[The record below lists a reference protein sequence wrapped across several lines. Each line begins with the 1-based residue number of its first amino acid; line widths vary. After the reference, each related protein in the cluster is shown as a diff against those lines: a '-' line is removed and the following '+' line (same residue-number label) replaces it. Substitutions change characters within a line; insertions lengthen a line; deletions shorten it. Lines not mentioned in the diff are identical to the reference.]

1 MDDEFE
7 NIILDEEDN
16 LNGLE
21 SLREKTNNKDK
32 NINDIKLSDKNI
44 IQNNDNNVNNKSK
57 KESEE
62 KEISEEYNDFDYN
75 IEENKEN
82 QIMNENND
90 NNFLE
95 LNSREDN
102 KINDLKNNQ
111 ENYLD
116 NNLEKEE
123 KKDNSNEIEEQLTE
137 EKEKEE
143 NIENLENN
151 TVNIIQN
158 IEDNYNSLKNEL
170 EFILTKVEFND
181 MKEIIEQNDQLMQY
195 ISKFDEIMNSIIE
208 VFPRG
213 EKLLTEKISKI
224 RKLEKKRT
232 REEKEKKILD
242 IYKNEYIDLEKKY
255 KLIKDPIYKQSLL
268 NNLNKLKKEYEII
281 TEENKKLKQ
290 EQKLNEINIEKKSK
304 NAQKEEK
311 DVKRMEKDIKNIKS
325 QINLLRN
332 KVNKNKISIIENN
345 KRINKFVEKEKN
357 LDFIAKEKYGIK
369 EYQDVNLDRNNNIK
383 RIKEKKNSLKKI
395 EIYEKGI
402 ETNKNKYERQIKN
415 NEMIINELTNEK
427 NKLLFCYKELIGE
440 EEFRKIIEN
449 FKEEEKNKNQVEEV
463 NTEDKYYNLNQD
475 IQDIISNKDDYLI
488 LKNNENI
495 SENNND
501 NNNKEIINEKKIPE
515 FLDFFKQDEEQENNE
530 INKDDKNNTE
540 NENNNN
546 NSEVKDE
553 KEINLDKFEEIN
565 SMSNRNKQTEDEPP
579 PNEYEDLEEFQI

>member
-1 MDDEFE
+1 MDEEFE

-44 IQNNDNNVNNKSK
+44 IQNNDDNNKPK

-143 NIENLENN
+143 NIENMENN

-158 IEDNYNSLKNEL
+158 IENNYNSLKNEL

-268 NNLNKLKKEYEII
+268 NNLTKLKKEYEII

-325 QINLLRN
+325 QINLLKN
-332 KVNKNKISIIENN
+332 KVNKNKINIIENN

-369 EYQDVNLDRNNNIK
+369 EYQDVNLDRNNTIK

-415 NEMIINELTNEK
+415 NEMIITELKNEK
-427 NKLLFCYKELIGE
+427 NKLLFYYKELIGE
-440 EEFRKIIEN
+440 EEFRRIIEN
-449 FKEEEKNKNQVEEV
+449 FKEEEKNKNQIEEM
-463 NTEDKYYNLNQD
+463 NMEDKYENLNKD

-495 SENNND
+495 SE
-501 NNNKEIINEKKIPE
+501 KNEKKIPE
-515 FLDFFKQDEEQENNE
+515 FLDFFKQDEEEGNND
-530 INKDDKNNTE
+530 INKENINNTG
-540 NENNNN
+540 NENN
-546 NSEVKDE
+546 NSEVKEE
-553 KEINLDKFEEIN
+553 KEINIEKFEEIN
-565 SMSNRNKQTEDEPP
+565 SMSNRNKQSEDEPP

>member
-1 MDDEFE
+1 
-7 NIILDEEDN
+7 
-16 LNGLE
+16 
-21 SLREKTNNKDK
+21 
-32 NINDIKLSDKNI
+32 
-44 IQNNDNNVNNKSK
+44 
-57 KESEE
+57 
-62 KEISEEYNDFDYN
+62 
-75 IEENKEN
+75 
-82 QIMNENND
+82 MNENND

-102 KINDLKNNQ
+102 KINEFKNNQ

-143 NIENLENN
+143 NMENIENN
-151 TVNIIQN
+151 TLNIIQN

-170 EFILTKVEFND
+170 ELKITKVEFND

-268 NNLNKLKKEYEII
+268 NNLTKLKKEYEII

-325 QINLLRN
+325 QINLLKN
-332 KVNKNKISIIENN
+332 KVNKNKINIIENN

-383 RIKEKKNSLKKI
+383 RIK
-395 EIYEKGI
+395 
-402 ETNKNKYERQIKN
+402 
-415 NEMIINELTNEK
+415 
-427 NKLLFCYKELIGE
+427 
-440 EEFRKIIEN
+440 
-449 FKEEEKNKNQVEEV
+449 
-463 NTEDKYYNLNQD
+463 
-475 IQDIISNKDDYLI
+475 
-488 LKNNENI
+488 
-495 SENNND
+495 
-501 NNNKEIINEKKIPE
+501 
-515 FLDFFKQDEEQENNE
+515 
-530 INKDDKNNTE
+530 
-540 NENNNN
+540 
-546 NSEVKDE
+546 
-553 KEINLDKFEEIN
+553 
-565 SMSNRNKQTEDEPP
+565 
-579 PNEYEDLEEFQI
+579 

>member
-44 IQNNDNNVNNKSK
+44 IQNNENNDNNKSK

-62 KEISEEYNDFDYN
+62 KEVSEEYNDFDYN

-82 QIMNENND
+82 QIMNENNE

-102 KINDLKNNQ
+102 KINEFKNNQ

-143 NIENLENN
+143 NIENMENN

-181 MKEIIEQNDQLMQY
+181 MKEIIDQNDQLMQY

-268 NNLNKLKKEYEII
+268 NNLTKLKKEYEII

-332 KVNKNKISIIENN
+332 KVNKNKINIIENN

-449 FKEEEKNKNQVEEV
+449 FKEEEKNKNQVEEI

-475 IQDIISNKDDYLI
+475 IQDIISNKDDYLT

-515 FLDFFKQDEEQENNE
+515 FLDFFKQDEEQ
-530 INKDDKNNTE
+530 
-540 NENNNN
+540 
-546 NSEVKDE
+546 
-553 KEINLDKFEEIN
+553 
-565 SMSNRNKQTEDEPP
+565 
-579 PNEYEDLEEFQI
+579 

>member
-44 IQNNDNNVNNKSK
+44 IQNNENNDNNKSK

-82 QIMNENND
+82 QIMNENNE

-123 KKDNSNEIEEQLTE
+123 KKENSNEIEEQLTE

-224 RKLEKKRT
+224 RKLDKRRT

-268 NNLNKLKKEYEII
+268 NNLTKLKKEYEII

-325 QINLLRN
+325 QINLLKN
-332 KVNKNKISIIENN
+332 KVNKNKINIIENN

-369 EYQDVNLDRNNNIK
+369 EYQDVNLDRNNNIQ

-449 FKEEEKNKNQVEEV
+449 FKEEEKNKNQNEEL

-546 NSEVKDE
+546 SEIKGE

-565 SMSNRNKQTEDEPP
+565 SMSNRNKQSEDEPP

>member
-21 SLREKTNNKDK
+21 SLREKTTNNKDK
-32 NINDIKLSDKNI
+32 NIHDINLSNNNFIKN
-44 IQNNDNNVNNKSK
+44 NENNKSK
-57 KESEE
+57 KENEE

-75 IEENKEN
+75 IEENKDN

-95 LNSREDN
+95 LNLREDN
-102 KINDLKNNQ
+102 KISDLKNNQ
-111 ENYLD
+111 ENLF
-116 NNLEKEE
+116 NNIEKEE
-123 KKDNSNEIEEQLTE
+123 KKDNSNENEEQLTI
-137 EKEKEE
+137 EKEGKEE
-143 NIENLENN
+143 NNS
-151 TVNIIQN
+151 VNIIQN

-181 MKEIIEQNDQLMQY
+181 MKEIIEQNEQLMQY
-195 ISKFDEIMNSIIE
+195 ISKFYEIMNSIIE
-208 VFPRG
+208 IFPRG

-232 REEKEKKILD
+232 REQKEKKILD

-268 NNLNKLKKEYEII
+268 NYLTKLKKEYEII

-290 EQKLNEINIEKKSK
+290 EQKFNEINIEKKSK

-325 QINLLRN
+325 QINLLKN
-332 KVNKNKISIIENN
+332 KVNKNKINIIENN
-345 KRINKFVEKEKN
+345 KRINQFVEKEKN

-369 EYQDVNLDRNNNIK
+369 EYQDVNLNRNNNIK

-449 FKEEEKNKNQVEEV
+449 FKEEEKNKNHVEEI

-495 SENNND
+495 SENNNI
-501 NNNKEIINEKKIPE
+501 NNKEINEKKIPE
-515 FLDFFKQDEEQENNE
+515 FLDFFKQDEEQENN
-530 INKDDKNNTE
+530 KDNKNNNIE
-540 NENNNN
+540 NENN

-565 SMSNRNKQTEDEPP
+565 TMSNRNKQSEDEPP

>member
-44 IQNNDNNVNNKSK
+44 IQNNDDNNKSK

-62 KEISEEYNDFDYN
+62 KEVSEEYNDFDYN
-75 IEENKEN
+75 IEENKDN
-82 QIMNENND
+82 QIMNENNE
-90 NNFLE
+90 NNYLE

-123 KKDNSNEIEEQLTE
+123 KKENSNEIEEQLTE

-181 MKEIIEQNDQLMQY
+181 MKEIIEQNEQLMQY

-268 NNLNKLKKEYEII
+268 NNLTKLKKEYEII

-449 FKEEEKNKNQVEEV
+449 FKGEEKNKNQVEEI

-501 NNNKEIINEKKIPE
+501 NNKEIINEKKIPE

-530 INKDDKNNTE
+530 INKDNKINIE
-540 NENNNN
+540 KENN

-565 SMSNRNKQTEDEPP
+565 SMSNRNKQSEDEPP

>member
-21 SLREKTNNKDK
+21 SLREKTTNNKDK

-44 IQNNDNNVNNKSK
+44 IQNNENNDNNKSK

-82 QIMNENND
+82 QIMNENNE

-143 NIENLENN
+143 NMENIENN

-268 NNLNKLKKEYEII
+268 NNLTKLKKEYEII

-325 QINLLRN
+325 QINLLKN
-332 KVNKNKISIIENN
+332 KVNKNKINIIENN

-369 EYQDVNLDRNNNIK
+369 EYQDVKLDRNNNIK

-449 FKEEEKNKNQVEEV
+449 FKEEEKNKNQVEEI

-515 FLDFFKQDEEQENNE
+515 FLDFFKQDEEQENND
-530 INKDDKNNTE
+530 IGKDNKNNIE
-540 NENNNN
+540 NENN

-565 SMSNRNKQTEDEPP
+565 SMSNRNKQSEDEPP
-579 PNEYEDLEEFQI
+579 PNEYEDLEEFKI

>member
-44 IQNNDNNVNNKSK
+44 IQNNENNDNNKSK

-75 IEENKEN
+75 IEENKDN

-123 KKDNSNEIEEQLTE
+123 KKENSNEIEEQLTE

-143 NIENLENN
+143 KIENIENN
-151 TVNIIQN
+151 TLNIIQN

-181 MKEIIEQNDQLMQY
+181 MKEIMEQNDQLMQY

-213 EKLLTEKISKI
+213 KKLLTEKISKI

-268 NNLNKLKKEYEII
+268 NNLTKLKKEYEII

-449 FKEEEKNKNQVEEV
+449 FKEEEKNKNQIEEI

-501 NNNKEIINEKKIPE
+501 NNNKEINEKKIPE

-530 INKDDKNNTE
+530 INKDNKNNTE
-540 NENNNN
+540 NENN

>member
-44 IQNNDNNVNNKSK
+44 IQNNDDNNKPK

-75 IEENKEN
+75 IEENKDN
-82 QIMNENND
+82 QIMNENNE

-102 KINDLKNNQ
+102 KINDLKNDQ

-123 KKDNSNEIEEQLTE
+123 KKDNSNENEEQLME

-143 NIENLENN
+143 NIENN
-151 TVNIIQN
+151 TINIIQN

-181 MKEIIEQNDQLMQY
+181 MKEIIEQNYQLMQY
-195 ISKFDEIMNSIIE
+195 ISKFDEIMNSIID

-268 NNLNKLKKEYEII
+268 NNLTKLKKEYEII

-325 QINLLRN
+325 QINLLKN
-332 KVNKNKISIIENN
+332 KVNKNKINIIENN

-369 EYQDVNLDRNNNIK
+369 EYQDVNLDRNNTIK

-427 NKLLFCYKELIGE
+427 NKSLFCYKELIGE

-449 FKEEEKNKNQVEEV
+449 FKEEEKNKNQNEEI

-475 IQDIISNKDDYLI
+475 IQNIISNKDDYLI

-501 NNNKEIINEKKIPE
+501 NNKEINEKKIPE
-515 FLDFFKQDEEQENNE
+515 FLDFFKQDEEQENNDT
-530 INKDDKNNTE
+530 NKDDKNNIE
-540 NENNNN
+540 KENN

-565 SMSNRNKQTEDEPP
+565 SMSNRNKQSEDEPP

>member
-32 NINDIKLSDKNI
+32 NINDIKLSDKNV
-44 IQNNDNNVNNKSK
+44 IQSNENNDNNKSK
-57 KESEE
+57 KENEE

-75 IEENKEN
+75 IEENKDN

-95 LNSREDN
+95 LNSREDK
-102 KINDLKNNQ
+102 KINDLKNDQ

-123 KKDNSNEIEEQLTE
+123 KKENSNEIEERLTE

-143 NIENLENN
+143 NMENIENN
-151 TVNIIQN
+151 TLNIIQN

-181 MKEIIEQNDQLMQY
+181 MKEIMEQNDQLMQY

-268 NNLNKLKKEYEII
+268 NNLTKLKKEYEII

-290 EQKLNEINIEKKSK
+290 EQKLN
-304 NAQKEEK
+304 
-311 DVKRMEKDIKNIKS
+311 
-325 QINLLRN
+325 
-332 KVNKNKISIIENN
+332 
-345 KRINKFVEKEKN
+345 
-357 LDFIAKEKYGIK
+357 
-369 EYQDVNLDRNNNIK
+369 
-383 RIKEKKNSLKKI
+383 
-395 EIYEKGI
+395 
-402 ETNKNKYERQIKN
+402 
-415 NEMIINELTNEK
+415 
-427 NKLLFCYKELIGE
+427 
-440 EEFRKIIEN
+440 
-449 FKEEEKNKNQVEEV
+449 
-463 NTEDKYYNLNQD
+463 
-475 IQDIISNKDDYLI
+475 
-488 LKNNENI
+488 
-495 SENNND
+495 
-501 NNNKEIINEKKIPE
+501 
-515 FLDFFKQDEEQENNE
+515 
-530 INKDDKNNTE
+530 
-540 NENNNN
+540 
-546 NSEVKDE
+546 
-553 KEINLDKFEEIN
+553 
-565 SMSNRNKQTEDEPP
+565 
-579 PNEYEDLEEFQI
+579 

>member
-44 IQNNDNNVNNKSK
+44 IQNNDNNKSK

-82 QIMNENND
+82 QIMNENNE

-102 KINDLKNNQ
+102 KINDFKNNQ

-116 NNLEKEE
+116 NNLEKEEE

-143 NIENLENN
+143 NMENN
-151 TVNIIQN
+151 TLNIIQN

-268 NNLNKLKKEYEII
+268 NNLTKLKKEYEII

-325 QINLLRN
+325 QINLVRN
-332 KVNKNKISIIENN
+332 KVNKNKINIIENN

-449 FKEEEKNKNQVEEV
+449 FKEEEKNKNQVEEI

-501 NNNKEIINEKKIPE
+501 NNKEIINEKKIPE

-530 INKDDKNNTE
+530 INKDNKINIE
-540 NENNNN
+540 KENN

>member
-32 NINDIKLSDKNI
+32 NINDIKISDKNI
-44 IQNNDNNVNNKSK
+44 IQNNDDNNKSK

-62 KEISEEYNDFDYN
+62 KEVSEEYNDFDYN

-82 QIMNENND
+82 QIMNENNE

-102 KINDLKNNQ
+102 KINDLKNDQ

-123 KKDNSNEIEEQLTE
+123 KKDNSNENEEQLTE

-143 NIENLENN
+143 KIENIENN
-151 TVNIIQN
+151 TLNIIQN

-181 MKEIIEQNDQLMQY
+181 MKEIIDQNDQLMQY

-268 NNLNKLKKEYEII
+268 NNLTKLKKEYEII

-325 QINLLRN
+325 QINLLKN
-332 KVNKNKISIIENN
+332 KVNKNKINIIENN

-449 FKEEEKNKNQVEEV
+449 FKEEEKNKNQVEEI

-515 FLDFFKQDEEQENNE
+515 FLDFFKQDEEQENNDT
-530 INKDDKNNTE
+530 NKDDKNNNE
-540 NENNNN
+540 NENN

-553 KEINLDKFEEIN
+553 KEINIDKFEEIN
-565 SMSNRNKQTEDEPP
+565 SMSNRNKQSEDEPP

>member
-21 SLREKTNNKDK
+21 SLREKTTNNKDK
-32 NINDIKLSDKNI
+32 NINDIKISDKNI
-44 IQNNDNNVNNKSK
+44 IQNNDDNNKSK

-75 IEENKEN
+75 IEENKDN
-82 QIMNENND
+82 QIMNENNE

-102 KINDLKNNQ
+102 KINDFKNNQ

-123 KKDNSNEIEEQLTE
+123 KKENSNEIEEQLTE

-143 NIENLENN
+143 EEKIENMGNN
-151 TVNIIQN
+151 TINIIQN

-224 RKLEKKRT
+224 RKLEKRRT

-268 NNLNKLKKEYEII
+268 NNLTKLKKEYEII

-325 QINLLRN
+325 QINLLKN
-332 KVNKNKISIIENN
+332 KVNKNKINIIENN

-449 FKEEEKNKNQVEEV
+449 FKEEEKNKNQIEEI

-501 NNNKEIINEKKIPE
+501 NNKEIINEKKVPE
-515 FLDFFKQDEEQENNE
+515 FLDFFKQDEEQENNDN
-530 INKDDKNNTE
+530 NKDNKNNIE
-540 NENNNN
+540 NENN

>member
-1 MDDEFE
+1 
-7 NIILDEEDN
+7 
-16 LNGLE
+16 
-21 SLREKTNNKDK
+21 
-32 NINDIKLSDKNI
+32 
-44 IQNNDNNVNNKSK
+44 
-57 KESEE
+57 
-62 KEISEEYNDFDYN
+62 
-75 IEENKEN
+75 
-82 QIMNENND
+82 
-90 NNFLE
+90 LE

-102 KINDLKNNQ
+102 KINDLKNDQ

-143 NIENLENN
+143 KIENIENN
-151 TVNIIQN
+151 TLNIIQN

-268 NNLNKLKKEYEII
+268 NNLTKLKKEYEII

-290 EQKLNEINIEKKSK
+290 EQKLNEISIEKKSK

-325 QINLLRN
+325 QINLLKN
-332 KVNKNKISIIENN
+332 KVNKNKINIIENN

-449 FKEEEKNKNQVEEV
+449 FKEEEKK
-463 NTEDKYYNLNQD
+463 
-475 IQDIISNKDDYLI
+475 
-488 LKNNENI
+488 
-495 SENNND
+495 
-501 NNNKEIINEKKIPE
+501 
-515 FLDFFKQDEEQENNE
+515 
-530 INKDDKNNTE
+530 
-540 NENNNN
+540 
-546 NSEVKDE
+546 
-553 KEINLDKFEEIN
+553 
-565 SMSNRNKQTEDEPP
+565 
-579 PNEYEDLEEFQI
+579 

>member
-21 SLREKTNNKDK
+21 SLREKTNNKEK

-44 IQNNDNNVNNKSK
+44 IQNNDNNKSK

-75 IEENKEN
+75 IEENKDN

-102 KINDLKNNQ
+102 KINDLKNDQ

-123 KKDNSNEIEEQLTE
+123 KKDNSNENEEQLME

-143 NIENLENN
+143 NMENMENN

-268 NNLNKLKKEYEII
+268 NNLTKLKKEYEII

-325 QINLLRN
+325 QINLLKN

-449 FKEEEKNKNQVEEV
+449 FKEEEKNKNQIEEI

-501 NNNKEIINEKKIPE
+501 NNNKEINEKKIPE
-515 FLDFFKQDEEQENNE
+515 FLDFFKQDEEQENND
-530 INKDDKNNTE
+530 INKDNKINIE
-540 NENNNN
+540 NENNNT
-546 NSEVKDE
+546 SEVKDE